1 MVVSNIFNLFKAKS
15 VEHPS
20 APPIKGV
27 VRADMIF
34 AAWILFK
41 QPNGMTKIVM
51 IGNMNP
57 KGDIPKAIINTGY
70 KFQAEGVKKALA
82 HLAK

>member
-1 MVVSNIFNLFKAKS
+1 
-15 VEHPS
+15 
-20 APPIKGV
+20 
-27 VRADMIF
+27 
-34 AAWILFK
+34 
-41 QPNGMTKIVM
+41 MTKIVM